1 MPKRTPT
8 QAKMTQATFQG
19 DSQRVP
25 VTIEINGLSDD
36 GSTHFIY
43 IHAPHT
49 KQNFRR
55 TTRSAKEDF
64 RERVTQLLESIESD
78 DFMPEG
84 WKENTELSE

>member
-1 MPKRTPT
+1 MPKRTAT
-8 QAKMTQATFQG
+8 KAKMTEATFQG

-25 VTIEINGLSDD
+25 VTIEINGFSDD

-55 TTRSAKEDF
+55 TIRLAKEDF
-64 RERVTQLLESIESD
+64 KERVTQLLESIEND
-78 DFMPEG
+78 DFMPAG
-84 WKENTELSE
+84 WKENSELSE